1 MAISAETPSIIY
13 RRSKAN
19 DRAAVFSLISASTRD
34 LAPIPY
40 SQEVVDSWMH
50 GRTIEDYRSDCEEGL
65 IWIAEIDEQA
75 IGFSHGEPGEVKR
88 LFVDADFTGY
98 GVGAALMKLALEDA
112 RSNGTHE
119 VIIEA
124 TLNAVPFYKKWG
136 FIEIGDGMFPGR
148 ENLPP
153 IKIIRLKASFS

>member
-1 MAISAETPSIIY
+1 MANSADTPDITY
-13 RRSKAN
+13 RRSKAE
-19 DRAAVFSLISASTRD
+19 DRAAIFSLVSASTRR

-50 GRTIEDYRSDCEEGL
+50 GRTIEDYRSDCEKGL
-65 IWIAEIDEQA
+65 IWIAELKQQA

-88 LFVDADFTGY
+88 LFVHADFVGY
-98 GVGAALMKLALEDA
+98 GVGAALMRLALEDA
-112 RSNGTHE
+112 RSNGNNE

-136 FIEIGDGMFPGR
+136 FVEIGNGVFPGR
-148 ENLPP
+148 ENLPA
-153 IKIIRLKASFS
+153 IKTVRLKASFS

>member
-1 MAISAETPSIIY
+1 MTNSADIPNITY
-13 RRSKAN
+13 RRSNAE
-19 DRAAVFSLISASTRD
+19 DRAAVFSLVSASTRR

-50 GRTIEDYRSDCEEGL
+50 GRTIEDYRSDCEKGL
-65 IWIAEIDEQA
+65 IWIAELEEQA
-75 IGFSHGEPGEVKR
+75 IGFSHGEAGEVKR
-88 LFVDADFTGY
+88 LFVSADFVGY

-112 RSNGTHE
+112 RSNGTKE

-136 FIEIGDGMFPGR
+136 FIEIGDGVFPGR

-153 IKIIRLKASFS
+153 IKIVRLKASFS